1 MYTLCHYG
9 LVVPGFS
16 VVYVFNELH
25 FAKDKMRD
33 NFLNGFGQDFL
44 QKIYTERE
52 REKKA
57 HDRTKRCFIFA
68 VVCSSVALRVLLLL
82 PLFLLNDKWYGHSVR
97 NARDLVNKSRVCS
110 LLLSTPH

>member
-52 REKKA
+52 TEKK
-57 HDRTKRCFIFA
+57 HTIEQN
-68 VVCSSVALRVLLLL
+68 VA
-82 PLFLLNDKWYGHSVR
+82 LFLLLFVR
-97 NARDLVNKSRVCS
+97 PLR
-110 LLLSTPH
+110 